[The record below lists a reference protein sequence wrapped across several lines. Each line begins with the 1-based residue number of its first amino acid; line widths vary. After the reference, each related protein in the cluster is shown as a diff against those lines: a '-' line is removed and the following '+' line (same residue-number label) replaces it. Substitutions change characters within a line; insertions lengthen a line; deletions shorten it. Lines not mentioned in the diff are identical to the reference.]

1 MGGGFGR
8 KEEVDFAEEAAFV
21 ADALGGGPV
30 QLLWTRD
37 DDLTHDCYHPASRHR
52 MSAEFTARGVK
63 RWRHRIAAPSAEKQW
78 TFGSSRHIGSIPKAE
93 TSGAWNLP
101 YLVPHFLVEY
111 VDPPLPIR
119 LGFWRGIEISS
130 NVFAVE
136 SFVDELAHAA
146 RRDPLEFR
154 LSMFGDGVLSTRV
167 TTPFSLARLRSAFE
181 LAAAKSD
188 WRAPLP
194 AGSGRGIAGA
204 VFDGHSA
211 AASVAEVT
219 VRGGELRVDRVV
231 CAIDCGLVVNPLG
244 LEGTVQSAVAWA
256 LSALFSEITFEQ
268 GRSRQSTLLAYPL
281 LRFNRMPKV
290 EVHAVPSTENPSGAG
305 EIPVPTIAPAIAN
318 AIFAATGRRL
328 RRLPL
333 RPEDFA

>member
-1 MGGGFGR
+1 
-8 KEEVDFAEEAAFV
+8 
-21 ADALGGGPV
+21 
-30 QLLWTRD
+30 
-37 DDLTHDCYHPASRHR
+37 
-52 MSAEFTARGVK
+52 MSAELSSTGVK
-63 RWRHRIAAPSAEKQW
+63 RWRHRVAAPSAEKQW
-78 TFGSSRHIGSIPKAE
+78 TFGSTRHTGSIPKAE

-101 YLVPHFLVEY
+101 YLFPHFLVEY

-146 RRDPLEFR
+146 GRDPLEFR
-154 LSMFGDGVLSTRV
+154 LSLIGDSVVSTRV
-167 TTPFSLARLRSAFE
+167 RTPFALSRLRSAFE
-181 LAAAKSD
+181 LAAAKSG
-188 WRAPLP
+188 WRSPLP

-219 VRGGELRVDRVV
+219 VRGGELHVDRVV
-231 CAIDCGLVVNPLG
+231 CAIDCGIVVNPLG
-244 LEGTVQSAVAWA
+244 LEGTVQSSVAWA
-256 LSALFSEITFEQ
+256 LSALFSEITFEK
-268 GRSRQSTLLAYPL
+268 GRPRQSTLLSYPL
-281 LRFNRMPKV
+281 LRFDRMPRV